1 VKSFRTI
8 VIATALTGAVAGI
21 SACGTNSP
29 PAAAPTTSAAAPS
42 TSSGSGSGSA
52 PTSAAASSAAASS
65 AAASSAAVP
74 AATGTLSAA
83 DQTSNGKSVM
93 VASVDLQAGG
103 KGGWVALHA
112 DLNGKPG
119 PVKYFVAVPAGASTN
134 VTIPTPGG
142 IPTGAYWPMLH
153 VDDHVIGTYEFP
165 QTPGADLPAMANGM
179 VVMKKITV
187 TVQ

>member
-1 VKSFRTI
+1 MKTFRTI

-21 SACGTNSP
+21 SACGTSST
-29 PAAAPTTSAAAPS
+29 PAAAPTTPAAAPS
-42 TSSGSGSGSA
+42 TSSGSGSGSGYGSA
-52 PTSAAASSAAASS
+52 PTSAAPSSAAPS
-65 AAASSAAVP
+65 AAAVP
-74 AATGTLSAA
+74 TATGTLSAA
-83 DQTSNGKSVM
+83 DQVGNGKSVM

-119 PVKYFVAVPAGASTN
+119 PVKYEVAVPAGASTN

-153 VDDHVIGTYEFP
+153 VDDHTVGTYEFP
-165 QTPGADLPAMANGM
+165 QVPGADLPAMANGM

>member
-1 VKSFRTI
+1 MKAFRTI

-21 SACGTNSP
+21 SACGTSST
-29 PAAAPTTSAAAPS
+29 PAAAPTTPAAAPS
-42 TSSGSGSGSA
+42 TSSGSGSGYGSA
-52 PTSAAASSAAASS
+52 PTSAVPSSAAP
-65 AAASSAAVP
+65 SSAAVP
-74 AATGTLSAA
+74 AATGTLSAV
-83 DQTSNGKSVM
+83 DQTNNGKSVM

-119 PVKYFVAVPAGASTN
+119 PVKYEVAVPAGASTN

-142 IPTGAYWPMLH
+142 IPTGGYWPMLH
-153 VDDHVIGTYEFP
+153 VDDHTVGTYEFP
-165 QTPGADLPAMANGM
+165 QVPGADLPAMANGM
-179 VVMKKITV
+179 VVMKKIMV

>member
-1 VKSFRTI
+1 MKSFHTI

-21 SACGTNSP
+21 SACGTSST
-29 PAAAPTTSAAAPS
+29 PAAAPTTPAAAPS
-42 TSSGSGSGSA
+42 TSSGSGPGSGYGSA
-52 PTSAAASSAAASS
+52 PTSAAPSSAAPS
-65 AAASSAAVP
+65 AAAVP
-74 AATGTLSAA
+74 AATGTLSAV

-119 PVKYFVAVPAGASTN
+119 PVKYEVAVPAGASTN

-142 IPTGAYWPMLH
+142 IPTGGYWPMLH
-153 VDDHVIGTYEFP
+153 VDDHTVGTYEFP
-165 QTPGADLPAMANGM
+165 QVPGADLPAMANGM

>member
-1 VKSFRTI
+1 MKSFRTI

-21 SACGTNSP
+21 SACGTSST
-29 PAAAPTTSAAAPS
+29 PAAAPTTPAAAPTTPAAAPS
-42 TSSGSGSGSA
+42 TSSGSGYGSA
-52 PTSAAASSAAASS
+52 PTSAATSA
-65 AAASSAAVP
+65 AAVP
-74 AATGTLSAA
+74 AATGTLSAV

-119 PVKYFVAVPAGASTN
+119 PVKYEVAVPAGASTN

-142 IPTGAYWPMLH
+142 IPTGGYWPMLH
-153 VDDHVIGTYEFP
+153 VDDHTVGTYEFP
-165 QTPGADLPAMANGM
+165 QVPGADLPAMANGM

>member
-1 VKSFRTI
+1 VKAVRTTL
-8 VIATALTGAVAGI
+8 IATALTAAVAGI
-21 SACGTNSP
+21 SACGTSSTP
-29 PAAAPTTSAAAPS
+29 PAAPTTPAAAPS
-42 TSSGSGSGSA
+42 TSSGSGYGSA
-52 PTSAAASSAAASS
+52 PTSAVPSSAAPS
-65 AAASSAAVP
+65 AAAVP
-74 AATGTLSAA
+74 AATGTLSAV

-119 PVKYFVAVPAGASTN
+119 PVKYEVAVPAGASTN

-142 IPTGAYWPMLH
+142 IPTGGYWPMLH
-153 VDDHVIGTYEFP
+153 VDDHTIGTYEFP
-165 QTPGADLPAMANGM
+165 QVPGADLPAMANGM

>member
-1 VKSFRTI
+1 VKAFRTI

-21 SACGTNSP
+21 SACGTSST
-29 PAAAPTTSAAAPS
+29 PAAAPTTPAAAPS
-42 TSSGSGSGSA
+42 TSSGSGSGSGYGSA
-52 PTSAAASSAAASS
+52 PTSAATSA
-65 AAASSAAVP
+65 AAVP
-74 AATGTLSAA
+74 AATGTLSAM

-119 PVKYFVAVPAGASTN
+119 PVKYEVAVPAGASTN

-153 VDDHVIGTYEFP
+153 VDDHTIGTYEFP

>member
-1 VKSFRTI
+1 MKAFRTI

-21 SACGTNSP
+21 SACGTSST
-29 PAAAPTTSAAAPS
+29 PAAAPTTPAAAPS
-42 TSSGSGSGSA
+42 TSSGSGYGSA
-52 PTSAAASSAAASS
+52 PSSAAP
-65 AAASSAAVP
+65 SSAAVP
-74 AATGTLSAA
+74 AATGTLSAM
-83 DQTSNGKSVM
+83 DQVSNGKSVM

-119 PVKYFVAVPAGASTN
+119 PVKYEVAVPAGASTN
-134 VTIPTPGG
+134 VVIPTPGG
-142 IPTGAYWPMLH
+142 IPTGGYWPMLH
-153 VDDHVIGTYEFP
+153 VDDHTIGTYEFP
-165 QTPGADLPAMANGM
+165 QVPGADLPAMANGM